1 MAAKAVARNPRSPDK
16 TDIRVGH
23 LIRVERLARGLSQ
36 TELASEIG
44 VTFQQLQ
51 KYESGANRVSVGRLT
66 RIGRVLGLST
76 TYFLGGDKR
85 SAPRAGL
92 DAKNDPKLSEGI
104 ALLGRTGAMRLL
116 KAFQKIPGHP
126 PGLRENI
133 IRVVERIAQIEN
145 A

>member
-1 MAAKAVARNPRSPDK
+1 MAAKLAVRNPRSPDK

-36 TELASEIG
+36 TELANEIG

-76 TYFLGGDKR
+76 TYLLGGDKR
-85 SAPRAGL
+85 TAPRAGL
-92 DAKNDPKLSEGI
+92 DGKNDPKLSEGV
-104 ALLGRTGAMRLL
+104 AMLGRTGAMRLL
-116 KAFQKIPGHP
+116 KAFSKIPSQP
-126 PGLRENI
+126 TGLRENI
-133 IRVVERIAQIEN
+133 IKVVERIAQIEN